1 MRQQLTE
8 GIHTRIRRICVCAF
22 VSLCS
27 TICMQSSSEISFVL
41 WIVLDEF
48 WISAAHTFYALQFVL
63 FSSPCFMLEFRWQNE
78 FSCRL
83 AVLLCLSVPLSVFVF
98 VFVSVSFVGRWEFH
112 SWNANSCAKSRHIKL
127 TERHRYS
134 YRGIYRYNDSHTHRD
149 TLATALAYEWSMVQ
163 SKRSHKFGHKIW

>member
-8 GIHTRIRRICVCAF
+8 GIHTRIRRICICAF

-27 TICMQSSSEISFVL
+27 TICMQSSSEISFAL

-98 VFVSVSFVGRWEFH
+98 VSVSFVGRWEFH

-127 TERHRYS
+127 TERHRYN
-134 YRGIYRYNDSHTHRD
+134 YKGIYRYNDSHTHRD